1 MKETILVVRCPVT
14 TMRLNQVEAP
24 IYKLGGELYLKSSD
38 LGRVLGFAQPA
49 SAVSHLRSYHRAEI
63 EPHVCQAWLGIQ
75 RGPQNIAKLISLQGC
90 AILAA
95 KVTKPEAQAA
105 QAAFAALQGSTTNT
119 KQEEK
124 TVSQEETK
132 EQAAQAATQPGDD
145 DAEKRVGEGE
155 PEISEALPEQF
166 ATAGAVVVSQ
176 DLPVVEGPAKVVE
189 FQGQEVP
196 VYEVGG
202 ELYLTGEDIGTMLG
216 LSDPRDS
223 VNTIFNRHKQEL
235 DGHSTTIKLMA
246 RDGKARAVRLY
257 SQEGC
262 YLISMFARTDTA
274 KAVRQWLAA
283 LPGKV
288 RQAIKAQ
295 PEAIAEMCKATIE
308 DIAYRILNLL
318 SMPAGLKLGLDGMR
332 RLTRLRA
339 AGSLT
344 QREASRLF
352 EISVDAVRTIEKEMA
367 PIMGLE
373 IKPFN
378 RYEENRR
385 VNRDLARLVAKRFAM
400 DLQAQ
405 AASLEAPRN
414 RKKMH

>member
-1 MKETILVVRCPVT
+1 M
-14 TMRLNQVEAP
+14 
-24 IYKLGGELYLKSSD
+24 
-38 LGRVLGFAQPA
+38 
-49 SAVSHLRSYHRAEI
+49 
-63 EPHVCQAWLGIQ
+63 
-75 RGPQNIAKLISLQGC
+75 
-90 AILAA
+90 
-95 KVTKPEAQAA
+95 
-105 QAAFAALQGSTTNT
+105 
-119 KQEEK
+119 
-124 TVSQEETK
+124 
-132 EQAAQAATQPGDD
+132 
-145 DAEKRVGEGE
+145 
-155 PEISEALPEQF
+155 
-166 ATAGAVVVSQ
+166 
-176 DLPVVEGPAKVVE
+176 
-189 FQGQEVP
+189 
-196 VYEVGG
+196 YEVGG
-202 ELYLTGEDIGTMLG
+202 ELFLTGEDLGKMLG
-216 LSDPRDS
+216 LVEPRIA
-223 VNTIFNRHKQEL
+223 VRKIFDRHREELTPHTRVTKMVSHVDCKQRYL
-235 DGHSTTIKLMA
+235 
-246 RDGKARAVRLY
+246 RLY

-288 RQAIKAQ
+288 CQAIEAQ

-400 DLQAQ
+400 DFQAQ

>member
-1 MKETILVVRCPVT
+1 M
-14 TMRLNQVEAP
+14 
-24 IYKLGGELYLKSSD
+24 YLKSSD

-105 QAAFAALQGSTTNT
+105 QAAFAALQGSTIKTN
-119 KQEEK
+119 QEEK
-124 TVSQEETK
+124 SMSQEETK
-132 EQAAQAATQPGDD
+132 ERAAQAATQPGDD
-145 DAEKRVGEGE
+145 DAEKRGGEGE

-189 FQGQEVP
+189 FRGREVP

-202 ELYLTGEDIGTMLG
+202 ELFLTGEDLGKMLG
-216 LSDPRDS
+216 LVEPRIA
-223 VNTIFNRHKQEL
+223 VRKIFDRHREELTPHTRVTKMVSHVDCKQRYL
-235 DGHSTTIKLMA
+235 
-246 RDGKARAVRLY
+246 RLY

-274 KAVRQWLAA
+274 KAVRRWLAA

-288 RQAIKAQ
+288 CQAIEAQ

-400 DLQAQ
+400 DFQAQ